1 MADALFWIF
10 SAGAVL
16 GGAGVVL
23 NVRNTINAA
32 LSLVATLL
40 ALSGLFFLLQAQF
53 VALIQVMIYA
63 GAIVVLFLFVIML
76 LNLKGGPM
84 GADSQALMKIL
95 GGVLIGAATVKLAA
109 VLTAPLHQ
117 PWPEIDA
124 DYGTTR
130 SIGFALYGDYLL
142 AFEVAGVLLLA
153 GIVAAVVIAKRRI
166 D

>member
-1 MADALFWIF
+1 MADALFWLF
-10 SAGAVL
+10 SASAVAA
-16 GGAGVVL
+16 GAGVVL
-23 NVRNTINAA
+23 NMRNTINAA
-32 LSLVATLL
+32 LSLVVALL
-40 ALSGLFFLLQAQF
+40 ALAGLFFLLQAQF
-53 VALIQVMIYA
+53 VALIQVMVYA

-84 GADSQALMKIL
+84 GADSQVVMKIL
-95 GGVLIGAATVKLAA
+95 GGVVIGAATVKLAA
-109 VLTAPLHQ
+109 VLGSLRR
-117 PWPEIDA
+117 PWSEIDP